1 MRLRTLIPALLV
13 LAAAGCGGAGT
24 KARPELH
31 VDVTG
36 AGFVPAR
43 TLVPS
48 GRPLVVIFTRK
59 TDQTCGTDV
68 VFPSLH
74 RGYDLPLN
82 QPVRVEFTAGEI
94 RDTLRYSC
102 SMDMLHGM
110 LVAK

>member
-1 MRLRTLIPALLV
+1 MKGVFRFAVLLALV
-13 LAAAGCGGAGT
+13 AGCGSGAGGGAT
-24 KARPELH
+24 RELH
-31 VDVTG
+31 VDVTS
-36 AGFVPAR
+36 AGFVPASKV
-43 TLVPS
+43 VPK

-82 QPVRVEFTAGEI
+82 QPVRVEFAAAEL
-94 RDTLRYSC
+94 RDTLFYNC
-102 SMDMLHGM
+102 SMEMLHGM